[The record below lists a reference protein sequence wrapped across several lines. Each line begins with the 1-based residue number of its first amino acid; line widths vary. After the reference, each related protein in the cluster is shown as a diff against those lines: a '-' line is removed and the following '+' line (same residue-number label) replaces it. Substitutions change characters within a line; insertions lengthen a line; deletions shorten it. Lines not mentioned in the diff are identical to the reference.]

1 MIISSSSSSASSDRD
16 APIIFDIGDDD
27 NTDETFYDDASAE
40 LITPEGFRSGFVAL
54 IGRPNVGKST
64 LLNQLIGEK
73 LAICSPVMQTT
84 RHRIRG
90 IMTRPDAQ
98 LVILDTPGFS
108 KPIDELGTF
117 LVREGHAAL
126 KEADVLFCVMD
137 ITSPPG
143 KGDAWIV
150 EQALASKRPVYL
162 VLNKVDRL
170 TGNPALYAER
180 TKAYQDLFPKS
191 HGFYKRCLH
200 TSAKTGKQNAFWV
213 DAMFESLP
221 QGPKYYHAATLPDHR
236 LREMVAELVREQVL
250 LNTQDEL
257 PHSVAIGVDVFDETH
272 EKMPHIYVT
281 LYVNRKSQRG
291 MLIGKGGTMIGL
303 IGEKARQR
311 VEHLLGSQVFLK
323 LDVKVKE
330 NWRKDLKFLQS
341 LNLALPK

>member
-1 MIISSSSSSASSDRD
+1 MMISQTLD
-16 APIIFDIGDDD
+16 APVLFDIPDFD
-27 NTDETFYDDASAE
+27 DDASDYE
-40 LITPEGFRSGFVAL
+40 LSISPSLLETPEGFRSGFVAL
-54 IGRPNVGKST
+54 LGRPNVGKST

-90 IMTRPDAQ
+90 VITRYDAQ

-117 LVREGHAAL
+117 LVKEGYAAL

-137 ITSPPG
+137 ITSAPG

-150 EQALASKRPVYL
+150 EQAVRSKRPVYL
-162 VLNKVDRL
+162 ILNKVDRL
-170 TGNPALYAER
+170 TGNPALYEER
-180 TKAYQDLFPKS
+180 TKAYQQLFLTAK
-191 HGFYKRCLH
+191 GIYKRCLH
-200 TSAKTGKQNAFWV
+200 TSAKTGKQKAV
-213 DAMFESLP
+213 LVEAMFESLP
-221 QGPKYYHAATLPDHR
+221 AGPKYYEDDTLTDQR
-236 LREMVAELVREQVL
+236 MREMVAELVREQVL
-250 LNTQDEL
+250 LNTQDEI

-291 MLIGKGGTMIGL
+291 MLIGKEGSMIRL
-303 IGEKARQR
+303 IGEKARTK
-311 VEHLLGSQVFLK
+311 VERLLGEQVFLK

-330 NWRKDLKFLQS
+330 NWRKDTKFLQS
-341 LNLALPK
+341 INLAMPK